1 VTSSQEDFHLQV
13 NAHAGRTKARAR
25 RLAAALYR
33 DGGHH
38 HEDARERRR
47 LPHRLPKQGFE
58 EVADRIGPQNGAGVQ
73 RKFHALMSDDQF
85 MCDLTRLKEL
95 RSFLIQEAV
104 LWMVPGSAGYESVPH
119 NLED

>member
-1 VTSSQEDFHLQV
+1 MEATTMKTLVS
-13 NAHAGRTKARAR
+13 
-25 RLAAALYR
+25 
-33 DGGHH
+33 
-38 HEDARERRR
+38 
-47 LPHRLPKQGFE
+47 
-58 EVADRIGPQNGAGVQ
+58 VADYPTAFQSRASRKSLTGSVRKTGRGVQ